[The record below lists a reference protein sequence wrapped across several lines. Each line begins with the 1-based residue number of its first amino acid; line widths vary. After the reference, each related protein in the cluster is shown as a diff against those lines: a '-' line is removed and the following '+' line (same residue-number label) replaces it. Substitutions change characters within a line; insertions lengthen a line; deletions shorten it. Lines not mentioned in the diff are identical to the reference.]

1 MSTFITVSF
10 EEAIEKS
17 LQLATTTPTIEWVY
31 LSEALGRVLA
41 NDLTCKKDLPAFNNS
56 ALDGFGIRFSDVG
69 KKLKIKETIYAGMS
83 IENCSLG
90 ENECYKIMTG
100 AEVPT
105 HIDTIVPFEEAL
117 DFDEHTALI
126 PSMLKKGNALRFKG
140 EEQKIGSKIL
150 EKGSLINS
158 QNIAMLASQG
168 ITKIPVYKKI
178 SIAVFS
184 TGDELKEPWEN
195 ANENQIYNINSSAL
209 IALLNEHGF
218 QADYCGVI
226 PDNLEES
233 IEYFSKMKRY
243 DVLITSGGISMGEAD
258 FTAEALAK
266 NGFNSIFHGI
276 NIKPGKPTMMGKMQD
291 TIVCSMPGNPLAAY
305 VNAYLLVIPL
315 CKKLQGL
322 KDFTHQKIL
331 CKNAKKFTMKKGRV
345 NIVLGKLKETY
356 FHVTQENKYGSGMIT
371 PITQSNCIYLSDED
385 KNFIDDGELISS
397 YLI

>member
-10 EEAIEKS
+10 QEAIEKS

-243 DVLITSGGISMGEAD
+243 DVLITSGGVSMGEAD

-305 VNAYLLVIPL
+305 VNAYLFVIPL

-322 KDFTHQKIL
+322 KDFTHKKIL
-331 CKNAKKFTMKKGRV
+331 CKNAKKFMMKNGRV
-345 NIVLGKLKETY
+345 NLVLGKLKDTY

-371 PITQSNCIYLSDED
+371 PITQSDCLFVSDE
-385 KNFIDDGELISS
+385 NTTFIDEEEIISS
-397 YLI
+397 YLL

>member
-10 EEAIEKS
+10 QEAIEKS

-105 HIDTIVPFEEAL
+105 HIDTIVPFEEAF

-243 DVLITSGGISMGEAD
+243 DVLITSGGVSMGEAD

-331 CKNAKKFTMKKGRV
+331 CKNAKKFMMKNGRV
-345 NIVLGKLKETY
+345 NLVLGKLKDTY

-371 PITQSNCIYLSDED
+371 PITQSDCLFISDE
-385 KNFIDDGELISS
+385 NTTFIDEEEFISS
-397 YLI
+397 YLL